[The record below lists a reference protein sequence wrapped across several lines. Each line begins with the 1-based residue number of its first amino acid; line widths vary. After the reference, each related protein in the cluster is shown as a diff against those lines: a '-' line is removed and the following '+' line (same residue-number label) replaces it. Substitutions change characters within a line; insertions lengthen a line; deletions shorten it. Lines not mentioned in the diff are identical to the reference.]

1 MSYERCDSDSLPE
14 FTAKVQGRPSHGYVN
29 LGVVKTR

>member
-1 MSYERCDSDSLPE
+1 MSDEGCDSDSLPE
-14 FTAKVQGRPSHGYVN
+14 FTTNMRDRPSHDYVN